1 MSSKNSLDWE
11 VPVETVPIPSMGMI
25 YGEDSFFFNKTTV
38 DIRAMT
44 AKEEDILLSQAYIKK
59 GTVIDELIKSCIV
72 GDGSK
77 INVDDLI
84 AGDRNALCISI
95 RITGYGA
102 NYNLSVKCKNCYK
115 KNDINIAIVSH
126 LTSFPGNW
134 EKQSDIYK
142 RICDNLLYYKF
153 NMVLSPQDL
162 SLFNYYDRVH
172 SFKRICPGIRL
183 KESNDDQVRV
193 STPEEAISNGADYLV
208 IGRPLKDNSIE
219 CFL

>member
-1 MSSKNSLDWE
+1 MNKIFAALDGME
-11 VPVETVPIPSMGMI
+11 IDKAIEFLEPIKDKIYGVKINHTLLPNLHEFKRRDYKVFVDLKLYDIPNTVETVIKWLIKQKADM
-25 YGEDSFFFNKTTV
+25 TTV
-38 DIRAMT
+38 HYDVGE
-44 AKEEDILLSQAYIKK
+44 K
-59 GTVIDELIKSCIV
+59 CIEH
-72 GDGSK
+72 
-77 INVDDLI
+77 
-84 AGDRNALCISI
+84 ISP
-95 RITGYGA
+95 
-102 NYNLSVKCKNCYK
+102 L

-208 IGRPLKDNSIE
+208 IGRPLKDNPIE

>member
-1 MSSKNSLDWE
+1 MNKIFAALDGMDFKQSIE
-11 VPVETVPIPSMGMI
+11 FLEPIKDKIYGVKINHTLLPNLHEFKRRDYKVFVDLKLYDIPNTVETVIKWLIKQKADM
-25 YGEDSFFFNKTTV
+25 TTV
-38 DIRAMT
+38 HYDVGE
-44 AKEEDILLSQAYIKK
+44 K
-59 GTVIDELIKSCIV
+59 CIEH
-72 GDGSK
+72 
-77 INVDDLI
+77 
-84 AGDRNALCISI
+84 ISP
-95 RITGYGA
+95 
-102 NYNLSVKCKNCYK
+102 L

-208 IGRPLKDNSIE
+208 IGRPLKDNPIE